1 MNESINPHDDLH
13 SILKYGDRIL
23 GIDVGTKTFGLA
35 IATLGLNIPT
45 PLNVIVRQKY
55 KTDILKMRDVIKQW
69 DIKGLVIGLPLNM
82 DGTSGVRVQSTK
94 TIARNIAKDTG
105 LPYCFC
111 DERLSTSEATN
122 RLIALNI
129 RPSDRKN
136 VIDSHAAVIILE
148 SYFGRIKNIDRE

>member
-1 MNESINPHDDLH
+1 MNESINPHDDLQQL
-13 SILKYGDRIL
+13 LKQGDRVM

-35 IATLGLNIPT
+35 IMTLGLNIPT
-45 PLNVIVRQKY
+45 PLPVIIRQKY
-55 KTDILKMRDVIKQW
+55 KTDILKIFNVIKQW
-69 DIKGLVIGLPLNM
+69 DIKGMVIGLPLNM

-94 TIARNIAKDTG
+94 TIARNMAKDTG
-105 LPYCFC
+105 LPYCFQ

-129 RPSDRKN
+129 RPSERKN

-148 SYFGRIKNIDRE
+148 SYLSRIKNIDRE